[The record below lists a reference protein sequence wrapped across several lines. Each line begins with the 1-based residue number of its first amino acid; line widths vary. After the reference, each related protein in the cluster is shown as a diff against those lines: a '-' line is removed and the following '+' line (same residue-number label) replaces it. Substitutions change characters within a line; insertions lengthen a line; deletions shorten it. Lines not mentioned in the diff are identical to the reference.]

1 MQPLIELHFCAWE
14 TYSSGRWST
23 LWLASTCLPEAW
35 ASGQAAPV
43 QAQHKPMTR
52 CREGA
57 LTLSLQGSLIAWDAL
72 VKSWSQA
79 LLM

>member
-1 MQPLIELHFCAWE
+1 MHSIMELHFCAWG
-14 TYSSGRWST
+14 TDSSGRWST
-23 LWLASTCLPEAW
+23 LWLASTCLPKAW

-43 QAQHKPMTR
+43 QAQHKPMPR
-52 CREGA
+52 CSEGA
-57 LTLSLQGSLIAWDAL
+57 LALSLQESLIAWDAL

>member
-1 MQPLIELHFCAWE
+1 
-14 TYSSGRWST
+14 
-23 LWLASTCLPEAW
+23 
-35 ASGQAAPV
+35 
-43 QAQHKPMTR
+43 MTR

-57 LTLSLQGSLIAWDAL
+57 LALSLQGILIAWDAL